1 MLDWNREKLPARNLY
16 DDLLPVF
23 LQIFDIEEHLQSWN
37 CNFTAIIV
45 NFQINS

>member
-23 LQIFDIEEHLQSWN
+23 CKSLIKKNN
-37 CNFTAIIV
+37 CRVEIAIILL
-45 NFQINS
+45 QLL